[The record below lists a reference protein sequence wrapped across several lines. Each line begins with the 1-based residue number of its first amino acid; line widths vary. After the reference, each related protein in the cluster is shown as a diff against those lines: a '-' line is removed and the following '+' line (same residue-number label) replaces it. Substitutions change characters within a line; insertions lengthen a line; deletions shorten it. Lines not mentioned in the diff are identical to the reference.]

1 MKKRHLKWH
10 GRTRRTNRSPAGTV
24 ILFLIVGL
32 AAIFMLLPLIYAI
45 GAAFKPLDEIYI
57 FPPRLFAHN
66 PTMENFREI
75 SALADTFWVPLSRYI
90 FNTILICSVTTV
102 GHLLLSSLAAYPL
115 ALHNFPGKRFLNNM
129 VKWSLLF
136 TSAAMLIPQYIVMS
150 KLKMINTYWAYIL
163 PAMQSSLGLYLM
175 MNFMTQIP
183 PALLEAA
190 RIDGASE
197 WRIYWQIVMPNIKPA
212 WLTVMIFTFQTIW
225 NTTGTTMI
233 SQVIYDEKIKMVSS
247 LLSQIVSGGTARAG
261 AGSAFALLL
270 MLPPVIIFMLAQSRI
285 IETMSNSGMK

>member
-1 MKKRHLKWH
+1 MKSTFR
-10 GRTRRTNRSPAGTV
+10 GRIRRSNRSPAGTV
-24 ILFLIVGL
+24 VLFILILISAL
-32 AAIFMLLPLIYAI
+32 FMLLPVLYAI

-66 PTMENFREI
+66 PTWKNFQEI
-75 SALADTFWVPLSRYI
+75 AALADTFWVPMSRYL

-115 ALHNFPGKRFLNNM
+115 ALHNFPGKRFLNTM

-136 TSAAMLIPQYIVMS
+136 TSAAMLLPQYVVMS
-150 KLKMINTYWAYIL
+150 ELKIINTYWAIIL

-175 MNFMTQIP
+175 MNFMTQVP
-183 PALLEAA
+183 QGLLEAA
-190 RIDGASE
+190 RLDGASE
-197 WRIYWQIVMPNIKPA
+197 WRVWYQIVMPNIKPA
-212 WLTVMIFTFQTIW
+212 WLTVMIFTFQAIW
-225 NTTGTTMI
+225 NTTGTTQMT
-233 SQVIYDEKIKMVSS
+233 QLIYDEKYKMVSS

-261 AGSAFALLL
+261 VGSAFSLLL
-270 MLPPVIIFMLAQSRI
+270 MLPPVILFILCQSRI